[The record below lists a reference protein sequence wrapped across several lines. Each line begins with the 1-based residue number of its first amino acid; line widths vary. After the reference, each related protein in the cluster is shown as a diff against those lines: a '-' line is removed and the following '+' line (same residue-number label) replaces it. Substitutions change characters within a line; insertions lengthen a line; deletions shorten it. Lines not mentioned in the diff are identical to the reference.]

1 VTTKLH
7 RTYYP
12 KADEVTHEWY
22 VIDASGQIL
31 GRLAAK
37 VATLLMGKHKP
48 AYTPGVDMGDFVIV
62 INADRVRVTG
72 RKLTDKK
79 YYRHSGYPGGIK
91 ETALRDMLRTH
102 PERVIELAVKGMLP
116 KNRLGRKMLRRLKVY
131 AGPEH
136 PHEAQ
141 RPKVVTLD

>member
-1 VTTKLH
+1 MTTKLY

-12 KADEVTHEWY
+12 KPDEVTHEWY

-62 INADRVRVTG
+62 INASRVRVTG

-91 ETALRDMLRTH
+91 ETALRDMLRKH

-116 KNRLGRKMLRRLKVY
+116 KNRLGRKLLRRLKVY

-136 PHEAQ
+136 PHAAQ
-141 RPKVVTLD
+141 QPKVVSLD

>member
-1 VTTKLH
+1 MH